1 MMGEE
6 RIREI
11 LHNYKANGLNNVGQ
25 MMGEFN
31 KTFKG
36 MADNTVVS
44 KIVKEVL
51 A

>member
-1 MMGEE
+1 MED

-11 LHNYKANGLNNVGQ
+11 LTNYKDNGLNNVGQ

-36 MADNTVVS
+36 MADNKVVS
-44 KIVKEVL
+44 ELAKEIINN
-51 A
+51 